1 MVVTPNGRFVHT
13 TNTGSASVSGYRVG
27 QDGSLQLLDPDGV
40 TASTGAGPI
49 DADVSRNGRY
59 LYTLNSGSG
68 SVGAYRIEADGS
80 LIALG
85 ESSGLPAGA
94 NGLVAH

>member
-1 MVVTPNGRFVHT
+1 
-13 TNTGSASVSGYRVG
+13 
-27 QDGSLQLLDPDGV
+27 V

-85 ESSGLPAGA
+85 ESGGLPAGA